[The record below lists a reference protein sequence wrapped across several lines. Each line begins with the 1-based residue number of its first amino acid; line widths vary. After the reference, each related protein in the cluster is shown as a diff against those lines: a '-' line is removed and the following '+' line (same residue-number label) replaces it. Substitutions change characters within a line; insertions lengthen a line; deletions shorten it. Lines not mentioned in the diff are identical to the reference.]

1 MGSKNKKEEIK
12 EEVKETKT
20 TTKPEEKTEKVEKK
34 KVAKKE
40 EKKVKNEEVKAEKV
54 EVKVEKEDKKEE
66 IIAKKKIKKLNK
78 PTSDK
83 VVIFIIVGICVLI
96 ALLVFGFVFYKSN
109 YESVVSTKNGN
120 VNKAEFTVYYK
131 MFAPMLEYYGYST
144 SEIPNVIANKA
155 GTDKLILKKAA
166 EAGVTLSEENAKEIE
181 EVFSDEEQINTWKQ
195 SGINTVILRKLY
207 EEDYIISAYINKLA
221 EDATDEEMLEYL
233 KNTYGDTADL
243 YEYNT
248 SHILLKTTKTDDSGS
263 SVAMSDA
270 EKATVLAKAQALL
283 ARAQNGEDFATL
295 AKENSE
301 DTGTATEGGKFTFY
315 DGDSVLE
322 EYITASKT
330 LTDGQIY
337 GAVVETSAG
346 YHIIKMDSKVENGK
360 VNSENERSY
369 YANELVND
377 LSSEDDI
384 EIKTEVLN
392 KVIKEITGVEV
403 EAEEEHNHDEETD
416 TTVDT
421 TTDTTTETTEP
432 AVENTDA
439 AV

>member
-12 EEVKETKT
+12 EEVKETKKAKT
-20 TTKPEEKTEKVEKK
+20 TTKPVEKTEKVEKK
-34 KVAKKE
+34 TEVKKE
-40 EKKVKNEEVKAEKV
+40 DKKVNAKEVKTEKVEVKAEK
-54 EVKVEKEDKKEE
+54 EEKVAIEKE
-66 IIAKKKIKKLNK
+66 IKKANK

-96 ALLVFGFVFYKSN
+96 SLLVFGFVFYKSN
-109 YESVVSTKNGN
+109 YESVVTTKNGN

-131 MFAPMLEYYGYST
+131 MFAPMLEYYGYSV
-144 SEIPNVIANKA
+144 SDIPNVIAKKA

-166 EAGVTLSEENAKEIE
+166 EAGVILSEENAKEIE
-181 EVFSDEEQINTWKQ
+181 EVFSDEEQLNTWKQ

-270 EKATVLAKAQALL
+270 EKATVLAKAQGLL
-283 ARAQNGEDFATL
+283 SRAQNGEDFATL

-322 EYITASKT
+322 EYMTASKT

-346 YHIIKMDSKVENGK
+346 YHIIKMDSKVQNGK

-369 YANELVND
+369 YANELVNN

-384 EIKTEVLN
+384 KIKTEVLN

-403 EAEEEHNHDEETD
+403 EAEEDHNHDVEID

-421 TTDTTTETTEP
+421 TTDTTEP
-432 AVENTDA
+432 VVENTDV